1 MLTHISLKYNQIG
14 VAGAQAL
21 ANSEN
26 FEKVVHLELHQNQ
39 IKGDGV
45 YSLVMSENF
54 KQLTHLDIG
63 VNNVGNVG
71 IQALSIGIV
80 NKLKFLNVQHNEI
93 GEDGY
98 RILSEST
105 NFQLLRELKIYDG
118 NPASAEAKNAL
129 KRSKNF

>member
-1 MLTHISLKYNQIG
+1 M
-14 VAGAQAL
+14 
-21 ANSEN
+21 
-26 FEKVVHLELHQNQ
+26 HLELHQNQ

-63 VNNVGNVG
+63 VNNIGNVG
-71 IQALSIGIV
+71 IQSLSIGIV

-98 RILSEST
+98 RILSESN